1 MKAQKKISY
10 SEDVDILMIQFSN
23 KKIDD
28 AYDVDNMI
36 VQVDQ
41 DGEPVLIEIFHGKQF
56 LQDLINAVPKKIQK
70 KIWSTEPSIAV
81 PHRVK

>member
-1 MKAQKKISY
+1 MKAHYDKK
-10 SEDVDILMIQFSN
+10 EDILMLTLSN

-36 VQVDQ
+36 VQVDKE
-41 DGEPVLIEIFHGKQF
+41 GEPVLIEIFNGKQF
-56 LQDLINAVPKKIQK
+56 LQDLINAVPKNIQK
-70 KIWSTEPSIAV
+70 KIWSSESSVAV